1 MQEEVYPCRMIRGK
15 QNVKLKIVNLSGDK
29 AEDKKDF
36 RGIEQQQVGMA
47 KKGSLLGS
55 RYMVL

>member
-29 AEDKKDF
+29 AEDKKDL

-55 RYMVL
+55 R